1 MYDLEALT
9 GEIITIKNISGIE
22 IVAQLLAYDEDND
35 VLELSEPRIVVINGE
50 ELALIPYLFTGP
62 ASIVS
67 IPTSQIMSLVK
78 SHERSAED
86 YQKIIDVVDE
96 YQEATSTDES

>member
-9 GEIITIKNISGIE
+9 GEIITIKNTSGIE
-22 IVAQLLAYDEDND
+22 IVAQLLAHDEDNN

-62 ASIVS
+62 ASMVS
-67 IPTSQIMSLVK
+67 IPVSQVMSIVK
-78 SHERSAED
+78 AHERSAKD
-86 YQKIIDVVDE
+86 YEEIIAVKDT
-96 YQEATSTDES
+96 YQEEDSEA